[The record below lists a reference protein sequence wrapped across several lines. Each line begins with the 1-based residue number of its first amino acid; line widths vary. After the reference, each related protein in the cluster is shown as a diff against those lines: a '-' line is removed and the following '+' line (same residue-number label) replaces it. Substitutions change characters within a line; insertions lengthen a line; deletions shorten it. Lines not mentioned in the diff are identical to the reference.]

1 MAKRALPVLKTSPP
15 PPMPGEV
22 LYVPPVE
29 GIDGRN
35 CANCVMWVVDES
47 CLIHAV
53 QLHITGDMV
62 CGYHV
67 VGQSQRERFPW
78 GVPVEP
84 ELSGLIT
91 APPDGTKCGNCLY
104 FVDSGSDDGAGLC
117 FGVAGDIKSVE
128 VTHEQTLTSKSWTPA
143 EVNALGCCSRW
154 RQPQ

>member
-1 MAKRALPVLKTSPP
+1 MTKRALPVLKTSPP
-15 PPMPGEV
+15 PPVPGEV
-22 LYVPPVE
+22 LYVPPAE
-29 GIDGRN
+29 DTEGRN

-47 CLIHAV
+47 CLIHAA

-67 VGQSQRERFPW
+67 VGQPQRERFSW

-91 APPDGTKCGNCLY
+91 APPGGTKCGNCLY
-104 FVDSGSDDGAGLC
+104 FADSGDDGAGLC
-117 FGVAGDIKSVE
+117 FGVAGAIKSVE
-128 VTHEQTLTSKSWTPA
+128 VTREQTLTSKAWTPA